1 MPEKISCRGKIVNK
15 VRKLIKYIIVFLV
28 PIVCMV
34 IHMYL
39 RECYPFGDNTILLG
53 DANAQYYWF
62 EKMLLEKIKNGESI
76 LFSWQAGMGFEFYQN
91 FFYYL
96 GSPFN
101 VIAMI
106 IGNWDMELGVVVT
119 MLIQIGMC
127 SATMLYYLGHT
138 SRNTIRA
145 DKMNVPLC
153 MTFAVAYSM
162 CDYIIAYQYNY
173 IWLISLMLAPIV
185 MLGVERLTE
194 GRGAGFYIVTLTL
207 VFITNFYFAWFIC
220 ILSFV
225 WYVDCCRGTVKQV
238 LRITGR
244 YIGSSVWAAVISA
257 FVLVPCFLAV
267 KGRGGNVA
275 VRESSV
281 KLDKWGNVGEFIYG
295 FFWGSP
301 VDQAGHGYFNNNN
314 YVGIAVLLLGFMYL
328 FNKKVD
334 LRARIRRAVEIV
346 ILSVSLNWMV
356 TSYIFHGFTLPN
368 SYSNRFAFILS
379 IIFLITAFEELVNI
393 DKVSWGVCT
402 LTMILL
408 TIGVVAAIVTADE
421 VGDALTYIV
430 TIMIDIFCIICFV
443 LYSRESV
450 KIQSIRVC
458 FTVVFLFEIISNYFM
473 VMGDAYEISQENE
486 RNTNAWIEKYNS
498 ISLENGERKSSWL
511 NSQKGMGNTEA
522 GIFTSVINRDMLRLF
537 SAVGLSYQNN
547 NGSYTYKGTTPL
559 TAMMFNVKDVV
570 TDHGMYFGGYKRTEE
585 NTAYNS
591 YLGSDITYGIY
602 HNDYI
607 VGTGF
612 VVDDTIADWNN
623 EEGNP
628 FETQNEFVKEAFGLE
643 NVFEKADISGLT
655 KSPFGCEVT
664 RNDGLSVSY
673 RNIWPVDGLFL
684 AANTYKFVTCE
695 DMHLYIYAED
705 PMGVVCSVYIDDEP
719 FVIDSSYISSGEMI
733 DLGWVKKGQNI
744 RIKVANNSKSGYEST
759 TSIEIYKYNDQ
770 VMQNA
775 MEKNRASVYNVKEH
789 TDTYVSGTVNAES
802 DGILYTSIPCFT
814 GTTMY
819 VDGEKTDIV
828 RIGGAL
834 CGAGVTA
841 GKHEVTFTYFP
852 YGLKLGIIISCLGI
866 AVSLAYWISSRKK
879 AARYKI

>member
-1 MPEKISCRGKIVNK
+1 MNK

-62 EKMLLEKIKNGESI
+62 EKMLLEKIKNGDSI

-138 SRNTIRA
+138 SRNTIRT

-173 IWLISLMLAPIV
+173 IWLISLMLAPLV

-194 GRGAGFYIVTLTL
+194 GRGAGFYIVTLAL

-238 LRITGR
+238 LCMTGR
-244 YIGSSVWAAVISA
+244 YIGSSVWAAVIAA

-267 KGRGGNVA
+267 KGRSNVA
-275 VRESSV
+275 LQKYGVQWNTRGSI
-281 KLDKWGNVGEFIYG
+281 GEFIYG

-301 VDQAGHGYFNNNN
+301 IDQAGHDYFNDNN
-314 YVGIAVLLLGFMYL
+314 YVGIAVIFLVLLYF
-328 FNKKVD
+328 FNKKIT
-334 LRARIRRAVEIV
+334 LLARFKRLEEIV
-346 ILSVSLNWMV
+346 VLSIALNWIV

-368 SYSNRFAFILS
+368 SYSNRFAFVLS
-379 IIFLITAFEELVNI
+379 IILLITAFEELVNI
-393 DKVSWGVCT
+393 DKAHWYVYALLVIFMVVS
-402 LTMILL
+402 
-408 TIGVVAAIVTADE
+408 VVISIVKVDE
-421 VGDALTYIV
+421 VGDALTYII
-430 TIMIDIFCIICFV
+430 TIMIGALGIICFV
-443 LYSRESV
+443 LYSRESI
-450 KIQSIRVC
+450 KASGIRICFVMVC
-458 FTVVFLFEIISNYFM
+458 SLEMISNHFM
-473 VMGDAYEISQENE
+473 VMGNAYEISQENE
-486 RNTNAWIEKYNS
+486 RNTKAWIEEYNA
-498 ISLENGERKSSWL
+498 IDLIKGQRKSSWL
-511 NSQKGMGNTEA
+511 NSQKGMGNTDA
-522 GIFTSVINRDMLRLF
+522 SIFTSVINRDMINLF
-537 SAVGLSYQNN
+537 SALGLSYQNN
-547 NGSYTYKGTTPL
+547 SGSYTYKGTTPV
-559 TAMMFNVKDVV
+559 TAMMFNVKSVV
-570 TDHGMYFGGYKRTEE
+570 TDHGMYYGGYECTEKKS
-585 NTAYNS
+585 AYNS
-591 YLGSDITYGIY
+591 YLGCDMTYEIY
-602 HNDYI
+602 DNDYI
-607 VGTGF
+607 AGTGF
-612 VVDDTIADWNN
+612 VVDDDIENWTN
-623 EEGNP
+623 EEGDP
-628 FETQNEFVKEAFGLE
+628 FEIQNRFVKDAFGLE

-655 KSPFGCEVT
+655 KEPFGCEVVED
-664 RNDGLSVSY
+664 DGLSVTY
-673 RNIWPVDGLFL
+673 RNIWPTDGLFL
-684 AANTYKFVTCE
+684 AANTYKFVVCE
-695 DMHLYIYAED
+695 DMHIYIYAED
-705 PMGVVCSVYIDDEP
+705 PMGVACSVYIDDES
-719 FVIDSSYISSGEMI
+719 FVVDSSYLSAGEML
-733 DLGWVKKGQNI
+733 DLGWAKKGQNI
-744 RIKVANNSKSGYEST
+744 RIKVANNSKSSYESK
-759 TSIEIYKYNDQ
+759 TSISIYKYNDQ

-775 MEKNRASVYNVKEH
+775 MEKTGASVYNVKDY
-789 TDTYVSGTVNAES
+789 TDTYVSGTVNAERE
-802 DGILYTSIPCFT
+802 GILYTSIPCFA

-819 VDGEKTDIV
+819 VDGEKTDIIK
-828 RIGGAL
+828 IGGAL
-834 CGAGVTA
+834 CGARVTA
-841 GKHEVTFTYFP
+841 GEHEVTFTYFP

-866 AVSLAYWISSRKK
+866 AISLAYWINSRKK
-879 AARYKI
+879 DTRYKI

>member
-1 MPEKISCRGKIVNK
+1 MPEKISCRGKFVNK

-185 MLGVERLTE
+185 MLGVERLAE
-194 GRGAGFYIVTLTL
+194 ERGAGFYIVTLTL

-238 LRITGR
+238 LRMTGR
-244 YIGSSVWAAVISA
+244 YIGSSVWAAAISA
-257 FVLVPCFLAV
+257 FVLLPCFFAIKDRAGASFEENGV
-267 KGRGGNVA
+267 QW
-275 VRESSV
+275 ST
-281 KLDKWGNVGEFIYG
+281 WGNMGEFVYG

-314 YVGIAVLLLGFMYL
+314 YVGVAVLHLVFMYL
-328 FNKKVD
+328 FNKKVNMGV
-334 LRARIRRAVEIV
+334 RIRRVVEIV
-346 ILSVSLNWMV
+346 ILSVSSNWMV
-356 TSYIFHGFTLPN
+356 TSYILHGFALPN
-368 SYSNRFAFILS
+368 SYSSRFAFILS
-379 IIFLITAFEELVNI
+379 VILLITAFEELVNI
-393 DKVSWGVCT
+393 DKVRWCASALAVM
-402 LTMILL
+402 LMV
-408 TIGVVAAIVTADE
+408 IGVAAALVTAGE
-421 VGDALTYIV
+421 TGDVLTYIV
-430 TIMIDIFCIICFV
+430 TIMIGIFGIICFV
-443 LYSRESV
+443 LYSRDSV
-450 KIQSIRVC
+450 KTQGIRICFAVVC
-458 FTVVFLFEIISNYFM
+458 GLEMISNYFM
-473 VMGDAYEISQENE
+473 VTGDAYEVSQENK
-486 RNTNAWIEKYNS
+486 RNTKAWIEEYS
-498 ISLENGERKSSWL
+498 ALSLEKGERKSSWL
-511 NSQKGMGNTEA
+511 NSQKGMGNSDA
-522 GIFTSVINRDMLRLF
+522 GIFTSVINRDMLKLF
-537 SAVGLSYQNN
+537 GSLGLSYQNN
-547 NGSYTYKGTTPL
+547 NVSYTYKGTTSV
-559 TAMMFNVKDVV
+559 TAMMFNVKSVV
-570 TDHGMYFGGYKRTEE
+570 TDHGMYYGGYECTKEDV
-585 NTAYNS
+585 AYNS
-591 YLGSDITYGIY
+591 YLGGDMTYGVY
-602 HNDYI
+602 DNDYTA
-607 VGTGF
+607 GTGF
-612 VVDDTIADWNN
+612 VVDEYIADWEN
-623 EEGNP
+623 EDDNP
-628 FETQNEFVKEAFGLE
+628 FEIQNEFVRDAYGLGD
-643 NVFEKADISGLT
+643 VFEKAAISGLT

-664 RNDGLSVSY
+664 RDDGLSVSY

-705 PMGVVCSVYIDDEP
+705 PMGVVCSVYIDDES

-733 DLGWVKKGQNI
+733 DLGWIKKGQNI
-744 RIKVANNSKSGYEST
+744 KVKVANNSKSGYEST
-759 TSIEIYKYNDQ
+759 TSIAIYKYNDR
-770 VMQNA
+770 VMQNV
-775 MEKNRASVYNVKEH
+775 MEKTRASVYNVKEY
-789 TDTYVSGTVNAES
+789 TDTYVSGTVSAES
-802 DGILYTSIPCFT
+802 DGILYTSIPYFA
-814 GTTMY
+814 GTKMY
-819 VDGEKTDIV
+819 VDGEKSDIV
-828 RIGGAL
+828 KIGGAL
-834 CGAGVTA
+834 CGARVTA
-841 GKHEVTFTYFP
+841 GEHEVTFTYFP
-852 YGLKLGIIISCLGI
+852 YGLKTGIVVSCFGFGFFILIGEY
-866 AVSLAYWISSRKK
+866 LRKRGK
-879 AARYKI
+879 YI